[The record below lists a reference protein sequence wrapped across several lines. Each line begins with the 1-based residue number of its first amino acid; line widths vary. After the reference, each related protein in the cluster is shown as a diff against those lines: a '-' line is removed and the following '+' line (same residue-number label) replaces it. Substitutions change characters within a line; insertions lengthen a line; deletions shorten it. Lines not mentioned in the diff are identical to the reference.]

1 MVEHRHQARRG
12 RGSAITGELISV
24 ACMSW
29 LASVNFNAM
38 NYQKVIEELEHHA
51 SEAAEFLASYPDP
64 DEMESE
70 KAAHRAMVCAVHALR
85 ELTQERAAHLEAMQY
100 TVSVD
105 KILRPDER
113 HTRLEELLA
122 LANVQSEPR
131 LGDALTQ
138 SQPTKGNQ

>member
-1 MVEHRHQARRG
+1 
-12 RGSAITGELISV
+12 
-24 ACMSW
+24 
-29 LASVNFNAM
+29 M
-38 NYQKVIEELEHHA
+38 NYKKIITDLEHHA
-51 SEAAEFLASYPDP
+51 SEAAEFLASYPDT

-122 LANVQSEPR
+122 LANAMNDP
-131 LGDALTQ
+131 Q
-138 SQPTKGNQ
+138 SQTGPRNGVGSGEFVRLRSLTFV

>member
-1 MVEHRHQARRG
+1 
-12 RGSAITGELISV
+12 
-24 ACMSW
+24 
-29 LASVNFNAM
+29 M
-38 NYQKVIEELEHHA
+38 NYQKIITDLEHHA

-122 LANVQSEPR
+122 LANIQSELRPR
-131 LGDALTQ
+131 DALTQ

>member
-1 MVEHRHQARRG
+1 MNAHTKTKYRYDAF
-12 RGSAITGELISV
+12 
-24 ACMSW
+24 W
-29 LASVNFNAM
+29 LM
-38 NYQKVIEELEHHA
+38 NYQKIITDLEHHA
-51 SEAAEFLASYPDP
+51 REAAEFLASYPDP

-131 LGDALTQ
+131 PGDALTQ

>member
-1 MVEHRHQARRG
+1 
-12 RGSAITGELISV
+12 
-24 ACMSW
+24 MSW

-38 NYQKVIEELEHHA
+38 NYPKVIEELEHHA

-105 KILRPDER
+105 KILRPGER
-113 HTRLEELLA
+113 HTRLEGEREMLIGFREAVRRIAAKPIDSSDMMDEIEHLLS
-122 LANVQSEPR
+122 LPQNIRRSDTP
-131 LGDALTQ
+131 
-138 SQPTKGNQ
+138 

>member
-1 MVEHRHQARRG
+1 
-12 RGSAITGELISV
+12 
-24 ACMSW
+24 MSW

-70 KAAHRAMVCAVHALR
+70 KAALRAMVCAVHALR
-85 ELTQERAAHLEAMQY
+85 KLIQERAAHLEAMQY

-105 KILRPDER
+105 KILRPDEW

-122 LANVQSEPR
+122 LANNPVSD
-131 LGDALTQ
+131 DAKRHSL
-138 SQPTKGNQ
+138 

>member
-1 MVEHRHQARRG
+1 MNAHTKTKYRYDAF
-12 RGSAITGELISV
+12 
-24 ACMSW
+24 W
-29 LASVNFNAM
+29 LM
-38 NYQKVIEELEHHA
+38 NYQKIITDLEHHA
-51 SEAAEFLASYPDP
+51 REAAEFLASYPDP

-105 KILRPDER
+105 KILHPDER

-122 LANVQSEPR
+122 LANVECETRRPSAPHSGR
-131 LGDALTQ
+131 T
-138 SQPTKGNQ
+138 

>member
-1 MVEHRHQARRG
+1 
-12 RGSAITGELISV
+12 
-24 ACMSW
+24 
-29 LASVNFNAM
+29 M
-38 NYQKVIEELEHHA
+38 NYQKIITDLEHHA
-51 SEAAEFLASYPDP
+51 SEASEFLASYPDP

-122 LANVQSEPR
+122 LANAGGHTCGPAASDYM
-131 LGDALTQ
+131 GDSKPHCL
-138 SQPTKGNQ
+138 